1 MSVCSGIAFKM
12 AQAPW
17 TGFSSCS
24 AAVEMVAEHVQA
36 ATFMRL
42 LARQL
47 CSCEVAPPGVHRPS
61 AAAPGCRGSGS
72 SYHGHGTARA
82 ICASGAGRQTTQAG
96 GQASGFKRAACLLPA
111 HELLLAAQPLLLRQ
125 IFPQLH

>member
-24 AAVEMVAEHVQA
+24 AAVEMVADHVQA
-36 ATFMRL
+36 AIFVRP

-47 CSCEVAPPGVHRPS
+47 CSCEFAPPGVHRPS
-61 AAAPGCRGSGS
+61 AAAPGCGSGS
-72 SYHGHGTARA
+72 SYHSHGTARA

-96 GQASGFKRAACLLPA
+96 GQASGFQRAARLLPA